1 MEEQYEAIDKIIN
14 KVLETNLATATGHV
28 VTLLRE
34 VAIAALEQGYKN
46 GYELGYDDGSSIGH
60 FESKAD

>member
-34 VAIAALEQGYKN
+34 VAKAALEEGYKA
-46 GYELGYDDGSSIGH
+46 GYENGLDEGNTLS
-60 FESKAD
+60 FLR